1 MDFINNPTFKDYEVT
16 KSIAAHGTLLFNV
29 LLIYVFGYIK
39 VDLIKNMKHIIISV
53 IMMYLIGLYCNKI
66 FEVLV
71 SYEEAYSVNSM
82 FIIHSPFDGVPFLIY
97 PVIALIALVLYF
109 VLFFVWELFIY
120 PKGNRWFN
128 RIKKNNV

>member
-1 MDFINNPTFKDYEVT
+1 
-16 KSIAAHGTLLFNV
+16 
-29 LLIYVFGYIK
+29 
-39 VDLIKNMKHIIISV
+39 
-53 IMMYLIGLYCNKI
+53 MMYLIGLYCNKI

-97 PVIALIALVLYF
+97 PVISAVALVLYF
-109 VLFFVWELFIY
+109 ILFSIWELFIY

-128 RIKKNNV
+128 RIKKTNV